1 MPFKQ
6 INKFKINNKIYF
18 IRQGDIVDLKQ
29 ICSLIKQIQP
39 DMHVSIHTYLSFFK
53 NKTYYIYILEDEQ
66 KRAIGFD
73 IRYEIN
79 KTSLC
84 LHEDGILL
92 EYSFLSQAFRNS
104 LLIDSAQHGYQYL
117 YTHIQDS
124 FKRTVSYIIQ
134 LKSNLIGYHKNRW
147 LNHYKD
153 IVLPINALYFKI
165 PLAPTCRYTN
175 SSNYRSIILITSSY
189 KEDVISIDK
198 ISNIR
203 NIINKCKIKFII
215 LNISLYPLVLSTMRK
230 LNYTIDG
237 FYINHNQKFIILHI
251 ENE

>member
-6 INKFKINNKIYF
+6 IEKFKINNKNYF
-18 IRQGDIVDLKQ
+18 IRQGDVVDLKQ

-66 KRAIGFD
+66 KEAIGFD

-92 EYSFLSQAFRNS
+92 EYSFLSHAFRNS
-104 LLIDSAQHGYQYL
+104 LLTDSAQHGYKFL

-124 FKRTVSYIIQ
+124 SKRTMSYIIQ
-134 LKSNLIGYHKNRW
+134 LKSNLIGYQKNRW
-147 LNHYKD
+147 LDHYKD

-165 PLAPTCRYTN
+165 PLASTYTN
-175 SSNYRSIILITSSY
+175 SSNYRSIILMTSSY
-189 KEDVISIDK
+189 NEDIISIDR

-203 NIINKCKIKFII
+203 NIIN
-215 LNISLYPLVLSTMRK
+215 
-230 LNYTIDG
+230 
-237 FYINHNQKFIILHI
+237 
-251 ENE
+251 